1 MNNQAINSQT
11 TKQRAIGKL
20 KGFWVILRKEVT
32 DNLRDRRSLTTMAV
46 SIIVGP
52 LLMFGFLWFAEKTVK
67 EETDLVN
74 AEAVQLPVIG
84 AEHAP
89 NLMNWLR
96 QNNID
101 ILDAPENPEQTIKS
115 GQHRVVLVILE
126 DFSESFTSG
135 TTAPLRLIHDSSIS
149 GLEKI
154 GYSAVRNALNS
165 YGAQIGA
172 MRLAARGV
180 NPQIVRAIQVNVS
193 DVASPQARNAQ
204 ILTMMPY
211 LIILFIMAGGMYL
224 AIDTT
229 AGEREKGSLEPL
241 LTQPVAR
248 PIVLLAKLGAT
259 IVFSALT
266 FLMVLIGLAVAV
278 KYMPIDM
285 LSLSIEPQ
293 VIAKVFVSCL
303 PFVFVGSALMVLL
316 ASFTKSY
323 KEAQS
328 YLGMVMLIP
337 SLPLVM
343 LAFLSPQ
350 PSLSNM
356 WVPSLSQGLI
366 IIEYFKGETIP
377 LSLITLSMA
386 ASTAFA
392 ALLAFIAIKLYQRER
407 ILG

>member
-1 MNNQAINSQT
+1 MNNQTISHL
-11 TKQRAIGKL
+11 R
-20 KGFWVILRKEVT
+20 GFWVVLRKEIT

-46 SIIVGP
+46 SIVVGP

-96 QNNID
+96 QNNVE
-101 ILDAPENPEQTIKS
+101 ILAAPSDAEESIKS
-115 GQHRVVLVILE
+115 GEHRVVLVVSE
-126 DFSESFTSG
+126 DFTKSFSDG
-135 TTAPLRLIHDSSIS
+135 STAPLRLIHDSSIS

-154 GYSAVRNALNS
+154 GYSTVQNALNR
-165 YGAQIGA
+165 YGSQIGA

-180 NPQIVRAIQVNVS
+180 NPQIARAIQVNVS

-211 LIILFIMAGGMYL
+211 IIILFIMAGGMYL

-248 PIVLLAKLGAT
+248 PVILLAKLGAT

-266 FLMVLIGLAVAV
+266 FLMVLIGLALAME
-278 KYMPIDM
+278 YMPIEM
-285 LSLSIEPQ
+285 ISLSLDPAT
-293 VIAKVFVSCL
+293 IAKVFISCL

-343 LAFLSPQ
+343 LAFLSPE
-350 PSLSNM
+350 PSASNM
-356 WVPSLSQGLI
+356 WIPSLSQGLI
-366 IIEYFKGETIP
+366 IIENFKGDSVP
-377 LSLITLSMA
+377 LSLVGLSMI